1 MGVANGMEE
10 HSDHSDGCGGQ
21 DEQSFSPSAGIR
33 YDDSGASYYELWFK
47 DVVAHHPMLKIV
59 PATIL
64 AGLFSGIIA
73 VIGAFFRPEG
83 AWLVV
88 LNIFFFSPFM
98 EELFKQIGLIYL
110 LEKRTW
116 LLRFTWQF
124 PLAGAL
130 SGITFSVLEN
140 LIYRYHHLA
149 GMTGGDLTY
158 VMGFRWIVCTA
169 LHLTCALIASAG
181 LCHAWKRHMGHF
193 QEFNLKDA
201 LWYFAAAIGLHG
213 FYNFLVFLTFFD
225 EIFHF

>member
-1 MGVANGMEE
+1 MGGMKKDDLSNVTSRQE
-10 HSDHSDGCGGQ
+10 HSLS
-21 DEQSFSPSAGIR
+21 SPRSICNN
-33 YDDSGASYYELWFK
+33 SGDSYYELWFK
-47 DVVAHHPMLKIV
+47 DLFAHHPMFKIV
-59 PATIL
+59 PATVL
-64 AGLFSGIIA
+64 AGLLSGIIA

-83 AWLVV
+83 PWLVI

-130 SGITFSVLEN
+130 SGLTFAVLEN

-149 GMTGGDLTY
+149 DMEGSDLAY
-158 VMGFRWIVCTA
+158 IMGFRWIVCTG
-169 LHLTCALIASAG
+169 LHLTCSLIASAG

-193 QEFNLKDA
+193 MPFNLRDA

-213 FYNFLVFLTFFD
+213 FYNFLVFITFFD

>member
-1 MGVANGMEE
+1 MKKDDLSNVTSRQE
-10 HSDHSDGCGGQ
+10 HSLS
-21 DEQSFSPSAGIR
+21 SPRSICNN
-33 YDDSGASYYELWFK
+33 SGDSYYELWFK
-47 DVVAHHPMLKIV
+47 DLFAHHPMFKIV
-59 PATIL
+59 PATVL
-64 AGLFSGIIA
+64 AGLLSGIIA

-83 AWLVV
+83 PWLVI

-130 SGITFSVLEN
+130 SGLTFAVLEN

-149 GMTGGDLTY
+149 DMEGSGLAY
-158 VMGFRWIVCTA
+158 IMGFRWIVCTG
-169 LHLTCALIASAG
+169 LHLTCSLIASAG

-193 QEFNLKDA
+193 MPFNLRDA

-213 FYNFLVFLTFFD
+213 FYNFLVFITFFD